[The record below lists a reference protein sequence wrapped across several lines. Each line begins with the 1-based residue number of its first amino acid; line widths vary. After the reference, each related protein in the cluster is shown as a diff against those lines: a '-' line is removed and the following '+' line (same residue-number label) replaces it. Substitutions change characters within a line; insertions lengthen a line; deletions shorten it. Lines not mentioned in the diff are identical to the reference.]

1 MCGIIGYAGDNEA
14 FPVLMKGLRSLE
26 YRGYDSAGIAVF
38 DNDNLS
44 VVKSEGKIENLKKKI
59 ENGEKIIGRVGIGH
73 TRWAT
78 HGKPNEQN
86 CHPHSDSDRLFT
98 VVHNGII
105 ENYDMIKEAL
115 KDKNYNFY
123 SDTDTEVIPQLLSYF
138 YEGNLL
144 ETVQKTLNVLNGSY
158 ALGIICSDFPGEI
171 IAAKKSSPLIVA
183 KGEKENFLASD
194 ISAVLSYTNEYYPL
208 KDDEIAEI
216 YSDKILLY
224 DKNLTQKEILFSKTN
239 LDINDVMKNGYE
251 HFMLKEIY
259 EQPDRLRG
267 LLENKIVDGKVH
279 FEELEKVRKTLKNCR
294 KIYAVACGSAYHA
307 AVAGKYVIEK
317 LCKVDVEADV
327 ASEFRYRSPN
337 VSSETPVIVI
347 SQSGETADTIA
358 ALRLAKEKGAEVIG
372 IVNVLGSTVAN
383 ECDCVLYTKAGPE
396 IAVATTKGY
405 TTQLAVFYLLSLYIA
420 SIRKTLSENEMKF
433 YCDELKVIP
442 EKIEK
447 QLSETNEIEHLSE
460 KLYKTQNMFFIGRN
474 TDYAAA
480 MEASL
485 KVKEIS
491 YISSE
496 AYPSGE
502 LKHGTIALIEK
513 GTPVISF
520 CANSELFDKSLS
532 NSQEVFAR
540 GADVICVTDKK
551 HSDRLTKDYE
561 YIFIEETSDV
571 FATLFEVV
579 AMQIFSYFIAKKR
592 NCDIDMPKNLA
603 KSVTVE

>member
-1 MCGIIGYAGDNEA
+1 MCGIIGYAGNSEA
-14 FPVLMKGLRSLE
+14 VPVLIKGLKSLE
-26 YRGYDSAGIAVF
+26 YRGYDSAGIAVM
-38 DNDNLS
+38 DSDNLS
-44 VVKSEGKIENLKKKI
+44 IVKADGKIENLKNKI
-59 ENGEKIIGRVGIGH
+59 EKQKDITGMVGIGH

-78 HGKPNEQN
+78 HGEPSERN
-86 CHPHSDSDRLFT
+86 CHPHTDSDGLFT

-115 KDKNYNFY
+115 MKKDFTFC

-144 ETVQKTLNVLNGSY
+144 EALRKTLNVLNGSY
-158 ALGIICSDFPGEI
+158 ALGIMCSDFPGKI
-171 IAAKKSSPLIVA
+171 VAAKKTSPLIVA
-183 KGEKENFLASD
+183 RGESENFLASD
-194 ISAVLSYTNEYYPL
+194 ISAVLSYTNEYISL
-208 KDDEIAEI
+208 NDGEIAEI
-216 YSDKILLY
+216 SSEKIKLY
-224 DKNLTQKEILFSKTN
+224 DMQLKEKEVVFSKTS
-239 LDINDVMKNGYE
+239 LDVSDVMKNGFE

-259 EQPDRLRG
+259 EQPERLRG
-267 LLENKIVDGKVH
+267 LLENKISDKGVCLD
-279 FEELEKVRKTLKNCR
+279 ELEKIKGKLKTCKKL
-294 KIYAVACGSAYHA
+294 YAVACGSAYHSA
-307 AVAGKYVIEK
+307 FAGTYVLEK
-317 LCKVDVEADV
+317 LCKIDVEVDV
-327 ASEFRYRSPN
+327 ASEFRYRHPN
-337 VSSETPVIVI
+337 VTPETPVIVI

-358 ALRLAKEKGAEVIG
+358 ALRLAKQKGADVIG

-383 ECDCVLYTKAGPE
+383 ECDCTLYTKAGPE

-405 TTQLAVFYLLSLYIA
+405 TTQLAVFYLLSLFIA
-420 SIRKTLSENEMKF
+420 SLRETLDENEINF
-433 YCDELKVIP
+433 YCNELKILP

-447 QLSETNEIEHLSE
+447 QLSDTEKIESLASE
-460 KLYKTQNMFFIGRN
+460 LYEKKNMFFIGRN

-491 YISSE
+491 YINSE

-520 CANSELFDKSLS
+520 CANGELLDKSLS

-540 GADVICVTDKK
+540 GAQVICVTGKN
-551 HSDRLTKDYE
+551 HSDRISGDYKC
-561 YIFIEETSDV
+561 IFVEQSADMFT
-571 FATLFEVV
+571 TMLEVV
-579 AMQIFSYFIAKKR
+579 AMQLLSYHIAKKK